1 MMDFAGPPEP
11 LVSDGDVRI
20 VYPAEF
26 DTGETELRSTELG
39 VWRCR
44 QCGTETKTGIVDGEL
59 EEPYQCEGC
68 ERQGPFVHAGDG
80 VSLDDVNTA
89 ISAGDMWYPPS
100 EVSDENQS
108 ELWDDV
114 FQYLWD
120 HWDANDTDIYIGLTA
135 YALSTWFRGNLTF
148 VPHLMLMGKTT
159 GGKTRLLNTLARV
172 SYRAIVTA
180 SATPAS
186 MFRLIDESNVTY
198 YISEYHG
205 LEYDARRELDNIV
218 RAGQKRGEK
227 VTRAEQASR
236 GYLPQVFDPFSHV
249 GVATQYTP
257 DDDII
262 NRCVQIR
269 SSPANRDMPA
279 TFDEDRARDI
289 RNRLLFARYRL
300 LEGDGSDEKS
310 EWQHAEE
317 RAYAYLEERGIEG
330 RTREK
335 LLSLVTVADLWD
347 RVEELGPFV
356 DRVVQQDRE
365 AAADSEDALF
375 VEALREC
382 AFDEVGSIQTLDDGD
397 PFASVSIPLSG
408 IADRYEQITGDEK
421 SNQWAGQLR
430 SRLGLEKERKR
441 DGTVISDRDLRPK
454 LRELCD
460 EHNLEWEPL
469 ESNGHIKELDESEK
483 EPGRCELC
491 GNNRTLT
498 HREEDALICADCAQE
513 GMSA

>member
-1 MMDFAGPPEP
+1 MTNFAGPSEP
-11 LVSDGDVRI
+11 LMSDGNRKILYTD
-20 VYPAEF
+20 EL

-39 VWRCR
+39 IWECR
-44 QCGTETKTGIVDGEL
+44 QCGSKTKTGVVDGDL
-59 EEPYQCEGC
+59 QEPYQCTGC
-68 ERQGPFVHAGDG
+68 ERQGPFVHAGNG
-80 VSLDDVNTA
+80 VSIDDVHTA
-89 ISAGDMWYPPS
+89 IEANKMWYPPS
-100 EVSDENQS
+100 GVSDESQG

-114 FQYLWD
+114 FQFLWD

-135 YALSTWFRGNLTF
+135 YALSTWFRENLTF

-172 SYRAIVTA
+172 SYRAVVTA

-186 MFRLIDESNVTY
+186 MFRLIDDSNVTY

-205 LEYDARRELDNIV
+205 LEYDSRRELDNIV
-218 RAGQKRGEK
+218 RAGQKRGEV
-227 VTRAEQASR
+227 VTRAEQASQ
-236 GYLPQVFDPFSHV
+236 GYLPKVYDPFSHV
-249 GVATQYTP
+249 GIATQYTP

-262 NRCVQIR
+262 NRCIQIR

-279 TFDEDRARDI
+279 TFDEDRGREI
-289 RNRLLFARYRL
+289 RNRLLFARYRY
-300 LEGDGSDEKS
+300 LESDEW
-310 EWQHAEE
+310 EQAEE
-317 RAYAYLEERGIEG
+317 QAYAYLAEEGIEG

-335 LLSLVTVADLWD
+335 LLSLVTVAHLWD

-356 DRVVQQDRE
+356 DRVVNQDRE

-375 VEALREC
+375 VEALCEC
-382 AFDEVGSIQTLDDGD
+382 AFDEVGSITTLDDSD
-397 PFASVSIPLSG
+397 PFASVSIPLSA

-441 DGTVISDRDLRPK
+441 DGTVISDPELRPK

-460 EHNLEWEPL
+460 EHNLEWEPM
-469 ESNGHIKELDESEK
+469 ESNGHVKELSESKK

-491 GNNRTLT
+491 GQDRTLT
-498 HREEDALICADCAQE
+498 HREEDALICADCAEE
-513 GMSA
+513 GMNA